1 MVNQTYAD
9 TLQYACLFLSAGE
22 PGNLKKIQ
30 TSVTAARKVF
40 RVMRPLEALTPVL
53 LAPNFSGR
61 QPWQVETITKL
72 KDILM
77 AIYFA
82 ADHVVW
88 AFQIGLVTD
97 KTTGE
102 RAQKV
107 SLWGWALGS
116 VCTILLEANGIAQA
130 SARRLPN
137 EGDVEWAKRQEAARK
152 EINQRL
158 LVLVHGLVQA
168 LTAVGL
174 LQLLPFKPRTVGL
187 LGTVASAINCY
198 MLLPAFPARPPK
210 PADVQPATALG
221 VLPADTCQAPAK
233 VISKVA

>member
-1 MVNQTYAD
+1 MQ
-9 TLQYACLFLSAGE
+9 
-22 PGNLKKIQ
+22 
-30 TSVTAARKVF
+30 
-40 RVMRPLEALTPVL
+40 
-53 LAPNFSGR
+53 
-61 QPWQVETITKL
+61 L

-158 LVLVHGLVQA
+158 LVLVHGLVQVGGAQA
-168 LTAVGL
+168 LCMCSVRYSS
-174 LQLLPFKPRTVGL
+174 FSV
-187 LGTVASAINCY
+187 SAA
-198 MLLPAFPARPPK
+198 M
-210 PADVQPATALG
+210 
-221 VLPADTCQAPAK
+221 
-233 VISKVA
+233 S